1 MNRQYKYWINYLLLF
16 AWTTIVTNSA
26 KVTTCLILLVG
37 GASKE
42 EEMDFEMDNELM
54 VLHEKILEQLLKL
67 LMLENDL
74 MV

>member
-1 MNRQYKYWINYLLLF
+1 M
-16 AWTTIVTNSA
+16 TNSA